1 MSELKP
7 IPALPL
13 LEDALSQLYAGFRFI
28 RHSVPCDFIDKEH
41 LHAAYVL
48 LNRVI
53 QAQK

>member
-7 IPALPL
+7 IPALHL
-13 LEDALSQLYAGFRFI
+13 LEDALSELYAGFAFI
-28 RHSVPCDFIDKEH
+28 RHSIPCDSIDKEH

-48 LNRVI
+48 LNRAI